1 MENNLAKGEYNELSE
16 EEKRNFLDEV
26 NKLCEKSI
34 IIYGFLINQ
43 IHEHKMPP
51 VPPAPNVSSSIINGD
66 KIVYEKQKDEKDN
79 KDS

>member
-34 IIYGFLINQ
+34 IIYGFLIKQ
-43 IHEHKMPP
+43 KHEHKMQT
-51 VPPAPNVSSSIINGD
+51 VTPATKLSSSIINGE
-66 KIVYEKQKDEKDN
+66 KIVYEKKKDEKDN